1 MPIQWYEAADTAD
14 TADPRKPLTY
24 TLSKGRHMLD
34 MLHAI
39 RVPNIVLTKEGK
51 KKDSYTVSANDDKRI
66 KDQLARQKSQVSP
79 TAPQ

>member
-1 MPIQWYEAADTAD
+1 MVKCEDSAAWLVGPERA
-14 TADPRKPLTY
+14 LLS

-51 KKDSYTVSANDDKRI
+51 KNTYTVSANDDKRI
-66 KDQLARQKSQVSP
+66 KDQLARQKSQVPP